1 MHSQSMKASRRRR
14 CSGVTLAE
22 AVVASVLLLISI
34 IPLLKALTAAHV
46 MDRVVERKSWSL
58 MLAQRELERVRAQCL
73 YHYDESYGRASG
85 VVQDGYLCTVAD
97 DGDPALR
104 TIAVSVGFDADGDG
118 TLSSGEIAVRL
129 CTRVARRWPGPS

>member
-1 MHSQSMKASRRRR
+1 MHSQSVKVSRRRR

-22 AVVASVLLLISI
+22 AVVASALLLISI

-73 YHYDESYGRASG
+73 YHYDESYGRASA
-85 VVQDGYLCTVAD
+85 VVQDGYLCTVVD
-97 DGDPALR
+97 DRDLALR

-118 TLSSGEIAVRL
+118 ALSSGEIAVRL